1 MKHACAYVCMRT
13 HALRFLWPF
22 FSKNS
27 LFDPKISYIF
37 HKHFPQVNFH
47 LIRPSTNLGYRILTS
62 FGNKIWVVS
71 GTKCDVYKCPSFDSW
86 APLSE
91 FKRIK
96 RIGNKIFCFNVQLR
110 PNLCTW
116 QTTCIHGVGCNSIE
130 LRGIHMS
137 EFPPLLLRKR
147 ATTGS
152 LSKNLFCQLQ
162 AKGEW
167 LTILKSLKK
176 KNKHVQWPQPST
188 KKTRCSYKLK
198 RYIYVVSI

>member
-1 MKHACAYVCMRT
+1 MKHACAYVCMHT

-37 HKHFPQVNFH
+37 HKHFPEVNFH
-47 LIRPSTNLGYRILTS
+47 LIRPSTNLGFRILTS

-91 FKRIK
+91 FKWIK
-96 RIGNKIFCFNVQLR
+96 RIGNKIFCFNVQLK
-110 PNLCTW
+110 PNPRTW
-116 QTTCIHGVGCNSIE
+116 QTTHIKRARCNSTE
-130 LRGIHMS
+130 LLGIHMS
-137 EFPPLLLRKR
+137 KFPPLLLRKW
-147 ATTGS
+147 ALTSS
-152 LSKNLFCQLQ
+152 LSQNLFFQLE

-167 LTILKSLKK
+167 LTILESFKMKK
-176 KNKHVQWPQPST
+176 KTNKANSRNH
-188 KKTRCSYKLK
+188 
-198 RYIYVVSI
+198 